1 MQWGDMYPIR
11 EPLMEELI
19 KKIPVSIIAVCIAV
33 LTVLI
38 SIAVIRGDTSID
50 IWGIKIA
57 PRQIGEPGG
66 IVGNFPVGSIIS
78 CYLSPQQMKENYG
91 DEWVLA
97 NGDDVSTKTA
107 FFKITGK
114 TKVPDL
120 RGMFIRGLNVD
131 RNDGNQD
138 PDGQNR
144 LVGDYQVD
152 DLKQHNHSIPTA
164 GIWGRSFKGEN
175 GSPKTA
181 FEKAGTTGDQGGKE
195 TRSKNIALYYYIKI
209 R

>member
-1 MQWGDMYPIR
+1 
-11 EPLMEELI
+11 MEELL

-38 SIAVIRGDTSID
+38 SFAVIRGDTSID

-57 PRQIGEPGG
+57 PRQISEPRGTAA
-66 IVGNFPVGSIIS
+66 NFPVGTVIS
-78 CYLSPQQMKENYG
+78 SYLSPQQMKENYG

-107 FFKITGK
+107 FYKITGK
-114 TKVPDL
+114 TKMPDL
-120 RGMFIRGLNVD
+120 RGMFIRGLNVNRD
-131 RNDGNQD
+131 DGNQD
-138 PDGQNR
+138 PDGQSR
-144 LVGDYQVD
+144 IVGDYQAD
-152 DLKQHNHSIPTA
+152 DLLQHNHSIATA

-175 GSPKTA
+175 GSPNTA
-181 FEKAGTTGDQGGKE
+181 YEKNGTTGDYGGKE
-195 TRSKNIALYYYIKI
+195 TRSKNVALYYYIKI